1 MEQSELTHT
10 ALYLFF
16 SSVCGQA
23 NSRRG
28 RIIDG
33 TNTGVNEYPWMAAIV
48 DTRKAPLPGCG
59 GALINANY
67 VITAAHCTD
76 RYR

>member
-1 MEQSELTHT
+1 
-10 ALYLFF
+10 
-16 SSVCGQA
+16 
-23 NSRRG
+23 
-28 RIIDG
+28 
-33 TNTGVNEYPWMAAIV
+33 MAAIV

-76 RYR
+76 RYRSHKVLSHFSNMDEISSACIYRCRYKIK